1 MIRNTQ
7 TLVGILMV
15 VLLMSCEKEELPKPI
30 IDIQGSV
37 YQTLEMGEE
46 YTSHIGFSLQSSE
59 VYQINSID
67 WDLYIYPNREVR
79 INTSRFMKV
88 LEIDEANRF
97 EDTFHDSVFVYDDYS
112 NEESDF
118 KIKLTDKEQYYI
130 IDLGRN
136 IVGEV
141 LQKVDCKMKLVE
153 DKLHLEYKQRLE
165 DTWKLKIL
173 DLSASSGVFFSFL
186 TEETMFN
193 NLFVESDFYCGG
205 YITRFVDADLDYLV
219 RGVLLNMSNTI
230 EIAIA
235 TDLEY
240 EAINLSNIAH
250 YNFSKHIDKIGYD
263 WKVYDLDKGL
273 YIIDQSKVYVI
284 RYANGLIY
292 KLKFIDYY
300 NSEGK
305 KGYPM
310 ISFELLK

>member
-7 TLVGILMV
+7 ALVGILMTI
-15 VLLMSCEKEELPKPI
+15 LLMSCEKEELPKSI

-37 YQTLEMGEE
+37 YQTLEMGED

-59 VYQINSID
+59 MYQVNSID

-88 LEIDEANRF
+88 LEVEGVNRF
-97 EDTFHDSVFVYDDYS
+97 EDVFNDSVFVYDDYS
-112 NEESDF
+112 KEDSDF
-118 KIKLTDKEQYYI
+118 KIKLTDKERYYI
-130 IDLGRN
+130 IDLGRD
-136 IVGEV
+136 IEGEL
-141 LQKVDCKMKLVE
+141 LQKVDCRIKLIE
-153 DKLHLEYKQRLE
+153 DKLHLEYKNRLE
-165 DTWKLKIL
+165 DQWKLKIL
-173 DLSASSGVFFSFL
+173 DLSASSGLFFSFL
-186 TEETMFN
+186 TEETMVN

-205 YITRFVDADLDYLV
+205 YITRFVEADLDYLV
-219 RGVLLNMSNTI
+219 RGVLLNMSSNL

-235 TDLEY
+235 TDIEY
-240 EAINLSNIAH
+240 DTINLSNITK

-263 WKVYDLDKGL
+263 WKAYDLDKGL
-273 YIIDQSKVYVI
+273 YVVDQSKVYII

-292 KLKFIDYY
+292 KLKFLDYY
-300 NSEGK
+300 NSQGK